1 MSTPERKPS
10 ILIVDDDE
18 RLVATIRRALIY
30 EGYRVR
36 TAATGL
42 VGLELARDDPPD
54 LVVLDVMLPGL
65 DGLEVARRLAAGG
78 QVPVLMLSAR
88 DQVAD
93 RVAGLEAGADDYL
106 TKPFALEELLARVKA
121 RLRHRAGPLD
131 DTPTVLRFVDL
142 SLDTGTRQA
151 SRAGRSIELTTKEY
165 ELLAL
170 LLRHPRRVLTHAYL
184 LQQVWGYDFE
194 GESNVVPVFVGQLR
208 QKLEAAGEP
217 RLIHTVRRAGYVL
230 RE

>member
-1 MSTPERKPS
+1 
-10 ILIVDDDE
+10 
-18 RLVATIRRALIY
+18 
-30 EGYRVR
+30 
-36 TAATGL
+36 
-42 VGLELARDDPPD
+42 
-54 LVVLDVMLPGL
+54 
-65 DGLEVARRLAAGG
+65 
-78 QVPVLMLSAR
+78 
-88 DQVAD
+88 
-93 RVAGLEAGADDYL
+93 
-106 TKPFALEELLARVKA
+106 
-121 RLRHRAGPLD
+121 
-131 DTPTVLRFVDL
+131 VLRFVDL

-151 SRAGRSIELTTKEY
+151 SRGGRAIELTTKEY